1 MWIRS
6 RGVSTCA
13 GPYHAASSSG
23 SVQALKTRSR
33 GASKMCVIRT
43 FVSVTMLFLS
53 AQVRVE
59 PADPGLPCPLAR
71 LHPVHGLVERLCLQ
85 PARPPLRLPAA
96 DDQPRPLEHLQ
107 VTRDRRQAHRKR
119 LGELAD
125 RRLALREPAQD
136 RAARRIGECSEGLA
150 ELVGRHLTAR
160 LIT

>member
-71 LHPVHGLVERLCLQ
+71 LHPLHGVVEWLRLQ
-85 PARPPLRLPAA
+85 PARAPLRLPGS
-96 DDQPRPLEHLQ
+96 DDKPRPLEHLE
-107 VTRDRRQAHRKR
+107 VARDRRQAHRKR
-119 LGELAD
+119 LCELVH
-125 RRLALREPAQD
+125 RRLTLCETAED
-136 RAARRIGECSEGLA
+136 RAARRIGERGEG
-150 ELVGRHLTAR
+150 
-160 LIT
+160 